1 MRRPLFPVILMG
13 MIFLLLHSAGG
24 ALAMQGHVP
33 LPEGLRVDTIL
44 IEKAA
49 HLLSLYGDGQKIKS
63 YRIALGRKPQGPK
76 VSEGDMRT
84 PEGRYRIDFR
94 NGESRFH
101 RALHISYPNAHDRR
115 QARALG
121 VSPGSDIMI
130 HGLGEQFA
138 WLGRYH
144 HLVDWTEGCIAVTDE
159 EIEEIWRLVPDGA
172 GVVIL
177 P

>member
-1 MRRPLFPVILMG
+1 MRRPLFCAILTT
-13 MIFLLLHSAGG
+13 IVLLLFSPAGTR
-24 ALAMQGHVP
+24 AMQGHLA
-33 LPEGLRVDTIL
+33 LPPGLRADTIL
-44 IEKAA
+44 IEKSE
-49 HLLSLYGDGQKIKS
+49 HLLTLYCDGQKLKS
-63 YRIALGRKPQGPK
+63 YRIALGRKPLGAK
-76 VSEGDMRT
+76 VREGDMRT

-94 NGESRFH
+94 NDQSRFH

-115 QARALG
+115 QARNQG
-121 VSPGSDIMI
+121 VSPGSGIMI

-159 EIEEIWRLVPDGA
+159 EIEEIWSLVPDGA